1 MFRPLQ
7 GTKAVQALKKSWQI
21 AVDAWWQFLS
31 DDGWAIASH
40 IALSALMSM
49 FPFFIVLTAFAA
61 MMGSRDLADEA
72 ARIVLEAW
80 PKEVADP
87 IAGEIHNVLTGE
99 HGSLL
104 TLGVFFAL
112 YFASSGI
119 ESLRIGLN
127 RAYSVVDTRSFL
139 LLRIES
145 VAYVLVG
152 MLSLLAFSFLIVLAP
167 LIQKT
172 AQRWL
177 PRIELFDQSIT
188 LTRYAVAS
196 TLLIAALFIVHMW
209 LPAGRR
215 SLRDIYPGIAATLVL
230 WLVAGALFGRYLADY
245 AFTYSFYYAGL
256 ASPMIALVFLYVTAS
271 IFIYGG
277 ELNSEILKAREK
289 RRRSRS

>member
-1 MFRPLQ
+1 MFRPPQ

>member
-1 MFRPLQ
+1 
-7 GTKAVQALKKSWQI
+7 
-21 AVDAWWQFLS
+21 
-31 DDGWAIASH
+31 
-40 IALSALMSM
+40 
-49 FPFFIVLTAFAA
+49 
-61 MMGSRDLADEA
+61 
-72 ARIVLEAW
+72 
-80 PKEVADP
+80 
-87 IAGEIHNVLTGE
+87 
-99 HGSLL
+99 
-104 TLGVFFAL
+104 
-112 YFASSGI
+112 
-119 ESLRIGLN
+119 
-127 RAYSVVDTRSFL
+127 DTRSFL

>member
-1 MFRPLQ
+1 M
-7 GTKAVQALKKSWQI
+7 QALKKSWQI